1 MTQKSVSIYMP
12 ININYLLICITK
24 TLHVNKSAQ
33 KVYVTSWCE
42 LKKIPKKYSIDGML
56 NEEIIA
62 YEA

>member
-1 MTQKSVSIYMP
+1 MP